1 MRNVIRDVI
10 HDAKLRDAKHLGFCH
25 DRTGIVR
32 SQYSDSEYPVERDR
46 WLGALASEPIP
57 RDYVTFHHDVWRPA
71 LTANARH
78 RIFEL
83 ELVSRLL
90 VGHGNPS
97 GSEVGL
103 TLHHTWGVPM
113 IPGSAIKGVLAHHIA
128 QHYGDRDDPE
138 RKAWA
143 GVLYDEARIQ
153 AGPGDHYRTIFGAPA
168 WREDPEGARQGKLVF
183 HDALYVPGSTPDDKP
198 LARDVLTVHNK
209 KYYDDKGKQFPNDYD
224 DPNPVA
230 FLTVRPGARFC
241 FVIEGEAEWLD
252 IAESLLREAL
262 DESGVGGKTSLGY
275 GRLRR
280 VERATPRVQP
290 RPQPAPSETTPQARA
305 RTSTPALD
313 AAGKALLERFLETV
327 KGGDAQAHLDAFA
340 RDRDALMAMHRD
352 HRKRLRTHLTSK
364 KGNLL
369 RRIQPIIDELDV
381 SLAADDDGPKSG

>member
-1 MRNVIRDVI
+1 MRNAIR
-10 HDAKLRDAKHLGFCH
+10 DAKLSHHHHLGLCH

-32 SQYSDSEYPVERDR
+32 SQQPDDQYAKDRDT
-46 WLGALASEPIP
+46 WLGALASTLIP
-57 RDYVTFHHDVWRPA
+57 NDYVTFHHHVWRPA

-128 QHYGDRDDPE
+128 EHYGDRDDPE

-168 WREDPEGARQGKLVF
+168 SREEPEGASRGKLVF
-183 HDALYVPGSTPDDKP
+183 HDALYVPGSTADDKP

-209 KYYDDKGKQFPNDYD
+209 KYYDAKGNHFPNDYD

-275 GRLRR
+275 GRFRR
-280 VERATPRVQP
+280 VERATPQPQP
-290 RPQPAPSETTPQARA
+290 RPQPAPSEAPPSVRA

-313 AAGKALLERFLETV
+313 PAGKALLERFLETV
-327 KGGDAQAHLDAFA
+327 KGGNAQTHLDAFA
-340 RDRDALMAMHRD
+340 RDRDALMAMHPD
-352 HRKRLRTHLTSK
+352 HRKRLRTLLTGK
-364 KGNLL
+364 KGKFRLHV
-369 RRIQPIIDELDV
+369 QPIIDEIET

>member
-1 MRNVIRDVI
+1 MRNVIRDAI
-10 HDAKLRDAKHLGFCH
+10 RDTKLREHLGFCH

-32 SQYSDSEYPVERDR
+32 SQYSDSEYPIERDT
-46 WLGALASEPIP
+46 WLSALARAPLP
-57 RDYVTFHHDVWRPA
+57 RDYVTFHHDVWRLA

-90 VGHGNPS
+90 VGHGHPS

-128 QHYGDRDDPE
+128 EHYGDRDDPE

-168 WREDPEGARQGKLVF
+168 SPEDPKHASRGKLVF
-183 HDALYVPGSTPDDKP
+183 HDALYVPGSTADDKP

-275 GRLRR
+275 GRFRR
-280 VERATPRVQP
+280 VERAMPRAQP
-290 RPQPAPSETTPQARA
+290 RPQPAPSETPARA

-313 AAGKALLERFLETV
+313 PAGKAHLERFLETV
-327 KGGDAQAHLDAFA
+327 KGGDAEAYLDAFT
-340 RDRDALMAMHRD
+340 RDRDALMAMHPD

-364 KGNLL
+364 KGKFRL
-369 RRIQPIIDELDV
+369 RVQPIIDEIET